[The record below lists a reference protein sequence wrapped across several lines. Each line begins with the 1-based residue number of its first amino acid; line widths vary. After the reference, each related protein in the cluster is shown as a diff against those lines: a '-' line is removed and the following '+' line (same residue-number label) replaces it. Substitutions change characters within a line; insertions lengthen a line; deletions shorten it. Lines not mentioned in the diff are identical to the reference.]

1 MEFNNIQEV
10 NKFLLDIINKK
21 MKEVLNI
28 ISSDYNLDYKDLIK
42 KYIKLEENTSKQLDT
57 STNTE
62 IVKKTINDNLRC
74 TAETRSNTRCK
85 RSCKNNSKYCNIH
98 YKKLHII
105 LD

>member
-21 MKEVLNI
+21 TKEILNI
-28 ISSDYNLDYKDLIK
+28 IATDYNLDKKELIT
-42 KYIKLEENTSKQLDT
+42 KYIKTENTNKNLNVLS
-57 STNTE
+57 NNE

-74 TAETRSNTRCK
+74 IAETRSNTRCK

>member
-21 MKEVLNI
+21 TKEVLNI
-28 ISSDYNLDYKDLIK
+28 IAIDYKLDSTELIT
-42 KYIKLEENTSKQLDT
+42 KYLQSPDINKNLEVP
-57 STNTE
+57 TNTQ
-62 IVKKTINDNLRC
+62 IVKKIINDKLRC
-74 TAETRSNTRCK
+74 IADTRSNTRCK

-98 YKKLHII
+98 YKKLHLI